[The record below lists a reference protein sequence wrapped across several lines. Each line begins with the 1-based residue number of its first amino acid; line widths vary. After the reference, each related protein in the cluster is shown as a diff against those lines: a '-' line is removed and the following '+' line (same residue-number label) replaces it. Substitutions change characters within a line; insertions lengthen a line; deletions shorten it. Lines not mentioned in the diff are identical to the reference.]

1 MHCATAFAGAW
12 QGWHAFPHVAT
23 SKFDTQSWPHLWKPA
38 AQTKSQTLPSQVGV
52 ALGGITQA
60 WQLVPQVRT
69 SKFDTHRLPQRW

>member
-38 AQTKSQTLPSQVGV
+38 AHTKSQTLPSQVGV